1 MDGVGARPVLVV
13 VTGPAGA
20 GKTTLAHR
28 LAASIG
34 CPAVVRD
41 EIKEG
46 MTRGV
51 AGFVAAVGDPL
62 TRRTFDVFFDVL
74 GVLLRAGVT
83 VVAEAAF
90 QDPAW
95 RLGLGRLEGLAEVRV
110 VRCVVAP
117 GVALARVSRRR
128 LADPRRAA
136 HADDSVSEESLA
148 SFVPISVPV
157 PTLDVDTTDGYRP
170 DLEEIVTFVD
180 GG

>member
-1 MDGVGARPVLVV
+1 MLVV
-13 VTGPAGA
+13 VSGPAGA
-20 GKTTLAHR
+20 GKTTLAHA
-28 LAASIG
+28 LAREIG
-34 CPAVVRD
+34 CPAVIRD

-62 TRRTFDVFFDVL
+62 TQRTFDVFFNVL
-74 GVLLRAGVT
+74 AVLLGAGVT

-95 RLGLGRLEGLAEVRV
+95 RLGLGRLEGLAADVRV

-117 GVALARVSRRR
+117 AVALDRVVRRR

-136 HADDSVSEESLA
+136 HPDGSVSAESLA
-148 SFVPISVPV
+148 SFVPLSLPV
-157 PTLDVDTTDGYRP
+157 PTLDVDTTDGCRP
-170 DLEEIVTFVD
+170 PLAEIVAFAFQPPGSGAV
-180 GG
+180 G